1 MAQAK
6 KRITVNVVKALQPG
20 DMVWDVNPIGFA
32 VRCQRAAKV
41 YCLKYRFKGRQ
52 RWLTIGKHGSPWT
65 PDTARTEA
73 EQLLGM
79 VAAGND
85 PAINRD
91 DDKRAPTMKDAL
103 AHFMS
108 EHVEKRRKDGTV
120 NEYSRLLDKI
130 IIPALGRHRV
140 KDVVNADIIRL
151 HSKLNKTPYQA
162 NRCVAL
168 LSKFFNW
175 AERGTLRPQFS
186 NPCRHLEKFKEEKR
200 ERMLSAA
207 ELGRLG
213 DALVAYV
220 DKSPYAVA
228 AIKLL
233 VFTGAR
239 LNEILSLRWDCVDL
253 EKGEAR
259 LLDSKTGAKTIHLPP
274 PALEVLSRLPHVH
287 GNPYVI
293 VGHKAGSHFVNLS
306 KPWRAIRAKAGLD
319 NLRIHDL
326 RHAFASVAASSG
338 MGLPIIGK
346 MLGHSQPQTTAR
358 YAHLAS
364 DPVKEA
370 AAKVAG
376 TIEAAM
382 LKGRIVHGSADVF
395 ELPKRKPR

>member
-1 MAQAK
+1 M
-6 KRITVNVVKALQPG
+6 NVVKALEPG
-20 DMVWDVNPIGFA
+20 DTVWDVNPVGFA

-65 PDTARTEA
+65 PDTARNEA
-73 EQLLGM
+73 EQFLGM
-79 VAAGND
+79 VAAGSD
-85 PAINRD
+85 PAVNRD
-91 DDKRAPTMKDAL
+91 DDKHALTMKDAL
-103 AHFMS
+103 ASFMS
-108 EHVEKRRKDGTV
+108 EHVEKRRKVGTI

-130 IIPALGRHRV
+130 IIPALGRYRV
-140 KDVVNADIIRL
+140 KDVVNADVARL

-175 AERGTLRPQFS
+175 AERGALRPQFS

-213 DALVAYV
+213 DALVAYA

-239 LNEILSLRWDCVDL
+239 LNEILTLRWDCVDV

-274 PALEVLSRLPHVH
+274 PALEVLTQLPFVQD
-287 GNPYVI
+287 NPYVI
-293 VGHKAGSHFVNLS
+293 GGHKVGSHLVNLS
-306 KPWRAIRAKAGLD
+306 KPWRAIRANAGMD

-382 LKGRIVHGSADVF
+382 LKGGNVDGCAEDV
-395 ELPKRKPR
+395 ELPKRKRS

>member
-1 MAQAK
+1 MTQTK
-6 KRITVNVVKALQPG
+6 RRITVNLVKVLEPG
-20 DMVWDVNPIGFA
+20 DTVWDVNPVGFA

-65 PDTARTEA
+65 PDTARNEA
-73 EQLLGM
+73 EKLLGM
-79 VAAGND
+79 VAAGSD
-85 PAINRD
+85 PAVNRD
-91 DDKRAPTMKDAL
+91 DDKHAPTMKDTL
-103 AHFMS
+103 ERFMS
-108 EHVEKRRKDGTV
+108 EHVKKRRKDGTV

-130 IIPALGRHRV
+130 IIPALGRYRV
-140 KDVVNADIIRL
+140 KDVVNADIVRR

-175 AERGTLRPQFS
+175 AERGALRPQFS

-200 ERMLSAA
+200 ERMLSVA

-213 DALVAYV
+213 DALTDYA

-233 VFTGAR
+233 IFTGAR
-239 LNEILSLRWDCVDL
+239 LNEILTLCWESVDL

-274 PALEVLSRLPHVH
+274 PALEVLNQLPHVQ
-287 GNPYVI
+287 GNPHVI
-293 VGHKAGSHFVNLS
+293 GGHKVGSHLVNLS
-306 KPWRAIRAKAGLD
+306 KPWRAIRASAGLD

-376 TIEAAM
+376 TIAAAM
-382 LKGRIVHGSADVF
+382 LKGGEPV
-395 ELPKRKPR
+395 